1 MSGTFFVGNQG
12 ILFLLPETR
21 EQPLLLLLV
30 SNPSLPCFLLFNLFF
45 CILFSYPCNLRNPWL
60 NILCIFLLFFC
71 YLFFLSVPI
80 RCIRVIRVL
89 SLLSSDFL
97 ISSYSTFKSLIL
109 LFPFSHNSPPTTH
122 NFFFVPFVFPVL
134 RFRRFHFCSKPFIF
148 ARFWP
153 KTRENRRFA
162 LIIFRGHS
170 ANCKILT
177 IFRQSKHKID

>member
-60 NILCIFLLFFC
+60 NILCIFLLF
-71 YLFFLSVPI
+71 
-80 RCIRVIRVL
+80 
-89 SLLSSDFL
+89 
-97 ISSYSTFKSLIL
+97 
-109 LFPFSHNSPPTTH
+109 PFSHNSPPTTH

-153 KTRENRRFA
+153 KTHENRRFA